1 MSRIGSSAAD
11 LAAPRAGRSRAP
23 APGTATGRQAFA
35 TAGTDEKRERIM
47 AVAARLFFEHGY
59 ASTTIAL
66 IARELGVTKPFVYY
80 YFRDK
85 LELFEAISWRPTVEC
100 LTAMDFDPADTR
112 PAHLKLAEGL
122 EKLIRATVA
131 HHPAATLPYRE
142 PQVYGAGYRKAA
154 KRLADGFYAKT
165 ASLLE
170 QARRD
175 GRADFDDAKVTALAV
190 AGIPGFLYAWYR
202 PAGRFG
208 QDEIVAQLTRIAVR
222 AIGLRPGLRPDN
234 GRR

>member
-1 MSRIGSSAAD
+1 MSRILTPGS
-11 LAAPRAGRSRAP
+11 
-23 APGTATGRQAFA
+23 ATGRQAAA

-59 ASTTIAL
+59 ASTTITL

-100 LTAMDFDPADTR
+100 LTAMDFDPADAR

-131 HHPAATLPYRE
+131 NHPAATLPYRE
-142 PQVYGAGYRKAA
+142 PQVYSAGYRKALA
-154 KRLADGFYAKT
+154 RLADAFYAKT
-165 ASLLE
+165 TALLE

-175 GRADFDDAKVTALAV
+175 GRADFDDAKVTALAA

-222 AIGLRPGLRPDN
+222 AIGLNPIPESDAGAGQR
-234 GRR
+234 